1 MNRVLTF
8 GVYDYFHLGHL
19 RLFKQC
25 KEYGD
30 YLIVAVQDGDYI
42 KKYKPGVNI
51 LYSTE
56 ERVEIIEALKV
67 VDRVVVYQTV
77 CTDFL
82 ETIDFE
88 VLALGED
95 HVGERFDK
103 IVEWCDTNEKKRCQI
118 KTNERYKFNNCKG
131 QSKIIKIKE
140 NSHDRRMK
148 VDGTYNKTN
157 LEIIFNLRLYI

>member
-42 KKYKPGVNI
+42 KKYKPDVNI

-56 ERVEIIEALKV
+56 ERVEIIESLKV
-67 VDRVVVYQTV
+67 VDRVTVYQTV

-103 IVEWCDTNEKKRCQI
+103 IVEWCDMNGKKVVRL
-118 KTNERYKFNNCKG
+118 KRTKG
-131 QSKIIKIKE
+131 ISSTIVK
-140 NSHDRRMK
+140 DRVK
-148 VDGTYNKTN
+148 SLK
-157 LEIIFNLRLYI
+157 

>member
-42 KKYKPGVNI
+42 KKYKSDVNI

-56 ERVEIIEALKV
+56 ERVEIIESLKV
-67 VDRVVVYQTV
+67 VDRVTVYQTV

-103 IVEWCDTNEKKRCQI
+103 IVEWCDVNGKKVVRLKRTRGISSTIVKDRI
-118 KTNERYKFNNCKG
+118 KTL
-131 QSKIIKIKE
+131 
-140 NSHDRRMK
+140 M
-148 VDGTYNKTN
+148 
-157 LEIIFNLRLYI
+157 